1 MAPLAAPRA
10 EAPLLRRRRRR
21 GHRAAGA
28 LVPAWPEL
36 LLAGQVAD
44 YVWDNYLKS
53 RPHANATYHK
63 LPGANHYLQY
73 DHAAD
78 VAAIVLK
85 ELLL

>member
-1 MAPLAAPRA
+1 MAELKACAPPQSRS
-10 EAPLLRRRRRR
+10 E
-21 GHRAAGA
+21 HT
-28 LVPAWPEL
+28 

-78 VAAIVLK
+78 VAAIVLQ
-85 ELLL
+85 ELLP